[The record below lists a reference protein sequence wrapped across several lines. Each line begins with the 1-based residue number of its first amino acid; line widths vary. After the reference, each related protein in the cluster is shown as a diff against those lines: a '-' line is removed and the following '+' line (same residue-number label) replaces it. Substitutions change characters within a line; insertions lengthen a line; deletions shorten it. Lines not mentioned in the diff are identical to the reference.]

1 MRKKTATKG
10 ALITILVI
18 LLLLGVAV
26 FGIASKGFTNF
37 DVNTWKETLI
47 SWGEK
52 FNTAKEAPSSIKV
65 LLINSRL

>member
-1 MRKKTATKG
+1 MGKKTATKG

-18 LLLLGVAV
+18 LLLLAVAV

-37 DVNTWKETLI
+37 DPNTWKDSLI

-52 FNTAKEAPSSIKV
+52 FNNTNEVTSNIKYFMTSI
-65 LLINSRL
+65 L